1 MRRRCFFRLFALLA
15 APPWAAAQ
23 GEAPPAPQL
32 ARSYRGGLHLPD
44 WLVSEKYDGVRAW
57 WDGQALYSRTGRRLP
72 APAWFTEGWPRMA
85 LDGELWAGRGAFE
98 QAQSAAARQQP
109 DDAAWRGLRF
119 MAFDAPRHGGPAT
132 PFAER
137 LTALQAAIGRAGRPT
152 LQAVPQRRVA
162 TEAELLAWLREVT
175 RGGG

>member
-1 MRRRCFFRLFALLA
+1 MRRRRFFRLFALLA

-72 APAWFTEGWPRMA
+72 APAWFTEG
-85 LDGELWAGRGAFE
+85 
-98 QAQSAAARQQP
+98 
-109 DDAAWRGLRF
+109 
-119 MAFDAPRHGGPAT
+119 
-132 PFAER
+132 
-137 LTALQAAIGRAGRPT
+137 
-152 LQAVPQRRVA
+152 
-162 TEAELLAWLREVT
+162 
-175 RGGG
+175 